1 MNTRIINAISWL
13 ILIAIVI
20 GLGLLAA
27 EIIAG
32 VMDLAGE
39 LKGAWR

>member
-13 ILIAIVI
+13 VLAAIVI

-32 VMDLAGE
+32 VMDLAEE

>member
-1 MNTRIINAISWL
+1 MSIKIINAISWL
-13 ILIAIVI
+13 VLAAIVI